1 MNRIALYHLETLLWI
16 ARLGT
21 FSAAAERLN
30 TTQPSVSARIRELES
45 HVGVK
50 LFQREGRRMMLTI
63 RGRQLAQ
70 QCEPLWND
78 LENMLLSPEKFF
90 KASGIVKLGCGEI
103 AAALW
108 LPEFVAELKRSMP
121 GVTLEIDIDLT
132 INLRQKLEAGLLDIA
147 FVVGP
152 VDTPSLLTSKV
163 ASVEMLWMT
172 SSKPKASPAAPRS
185 RADQPQAVRA
195 EQQVWCLSRPSH
207 LYQVMVESLRNA
219 GLNSRSINTCNHV
232 RALID
237 IIASGAGIGIIPEP
251 MARDRIERGELVP
264 VSPALTADPIE
275 FFVIMGR
282 TVEEPVIQ
290 EIFKRAKTIASL
302 KQKAVERPKKKPS
315 EQ

>member
-78 LENMLLSPEKFF
+78 LKTMLLSPEEFS
-90 KASGIVKLGCGEI
+90 KASGIVRLGCGEI

-108 LPEFVAELKRSMP
+108 LPAFVAELKRSMP
-121 GVTLEIDIDLT
+121 RVTLEIDIDLT

-152 VDTPSLLTSKV
+152 VDTPTLLASKV
-163 ASVEMLWMT
+163 ATIDMLWMT
-172 SSKPKASPAAPRS
+172 SSEPKASPAARRS
-185 RADQPQAVRA
+185 RADQSQAKQA

-251 MARDRIERGELVP
+251 MARDRIGRGELVP
-264 VSPALTADPIE
+264 VSPALTAAPIE

-282 TVEEPVIQ
+282 AIEEPVIQ
-290 EIFKRAKTIASL
+290 EIFKRAKKIASP
-302 KQKAVERPKKKPS
+302 KKKTIERPKKKAA
-315 EQ
+315 

>member
-78 LENMLLSPEKFF
+78 LETMLLSPEAFS
-90 KASGIVKLGCGEI
+90 KASGIVRLGCGEI

-108 LPEFVAELKRSMP
+108 LPAFVAELKRSLP
-121 GVTLEIDIDLT
+121 RVTLEVDIDLT

-152 VDTPSLLTSKV
+152 VDTPALLASKV
-163 ASVEMLWMT
+163 ASIDMLWMK
-172 SSKPKASPAAPRS
+172 SSGPETP
-185 RADQPQAVRA
+185 DGVHI

-237 IIASGAGIGIIPEP
+237 IIASGAGIGIVPEP
-251 MARDRIERGELVP
+251 MARDRIARGELVP
-264 VSPALTADPIE
+264 VSPSLTADPIA

-282 TVEEPVIQ
+282 AVEEPVIQ
-290 EIFKRAKTIASL
+290 EIFRLAKTMASVD
-302 KQKAVERPKKKPS
+302 KKASVKSTPTNKAKKTKAVK
-315 EQ
+315 

>member
-16 ARLGT
+16 TRLGT

-30 TTQPSVSARIRELES
+30 TTQPSVSARIRELEH

-50 LFQREGRRMMLTI
+50 LFQREGRRMVLTI

-90 KASGIVKLGCGEI
+90 KASGIVRLGCGEI

-108 LPEFVAELKRSMP
+108 LPAFVAELKQAMP

-132 INLRQKLEAGLLDIA
+132 INLRQKLEGGLLDIA

-152 VDTPSLLTSKV
+152 VDTPSLQSSQL

-172 SSKPKASPAAPRS
+172 GR
-185 RADQPQAVRA
+185 QPQAPTAGQFTDEQAGA
-195 EQQVWCLSRPSH
+195 EHAESQVWCLSRPSH
-207 LYQVMVESLRNA
+207 LYQVIVESLRNA

-232 RALID
+232 RTLID

-251 MARDRIERGELVP
+251 MARSGIERGELVP

-275 FFVIMGR
+275 FFAIMAK

-290 EIFKRAKTIASL
+290 EIFKRARTIA
-302 KQKAVERPKKKPS
+302 ARYVNR
-315 EQ
+315 